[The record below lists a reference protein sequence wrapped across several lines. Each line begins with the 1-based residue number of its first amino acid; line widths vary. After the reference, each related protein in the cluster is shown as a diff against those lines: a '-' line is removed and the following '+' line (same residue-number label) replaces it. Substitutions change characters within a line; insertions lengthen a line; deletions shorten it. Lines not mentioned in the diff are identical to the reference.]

1 VQSSPEENRKT
12 SEEENARIEEEER
25 VAAGDSTTNL
35 KPDVASL
42 LCYVGF
48 WVTGIIFLLIERKN
62 RLIRF
67 HAMQS
72 LVTFGILNIIWG
84 TANTIRHWLLAWVSP
99 DWLWHGFVY
108 PQYVAATAVFGVFFA
123 IWWVLWIVLMYQTH
137 HGRLVR
143 VLWFGDLALI
153 LLAKLDGI
161 SKQDLEKTLGY
172 PEPQKE
178 PGQPSIPVAKESEQA
193 LDRGRRYFEDTR
205 SSRIASSSAII
216 AWSAVFLVF
225 FNLFSDYFAYY
236 QRETIDSV
244 TQWNIY
250 PLLTQEFGLVLPI
263 LNTTLILAI
272 VGHIALIILDRY
284 LLRQITVVVLSILG
298 MVTVLTFLKVFP
310 FDFGVIPNT
319 SLATILPTIAVVV
332 LIVIAVGLGIGAL
345 VTFVKVI
352 VNLYKRG

>member
-1 VQSSPEENRKT
+1 MQSSPGENRKT
-12 SEEENARIEEEER
+12 SEEEKARAEEEER
-25 VAAGDSTTNL
+25 VAGDSTTNL
-35 KPDVASL
+35 KPDVARL
-42 LCYVGF
+42 LCYAGF

-72 LVTFGILNIIWG
+72 LVTFGILSTIWG

-123 IWWVLWIVLMYQTH
+123 IWWVLWIVLMHQTH

-143 VLWFGDLALI
+143 ILWFGDLALT

-161 SKQDLEKTLGY
+161 SKQDLEEALGY

-178 PGQPSIPVAKESEQA
+178 PGQPSIPVEKESEQA
-193 LDRGRRYFEDTR
+193 LHGGRRYFEDTR
-205 SSRIASSSAII
+205 SSRITSSSAVI
-216 AWSAVFLVF
+216 AWSVVLLVF
-225 FNLFSDYFAYY
+225 FNLFSGYLACY
-236 QRETIDSV
+236 QCETIDGV

-272 VGHIALIILDRY
+272 AGNIALIIVDRY
-284 LLRQITVVVLSILG
+284 LLRQITVLVLSILG
-298 MVTVLTFLKVFP
+298 IATALTFLKVFP
-310 FDFGVIPNT
+310 FDFGVIPNM
-319 SLATILPTIAVVV
+319 SLAIILPTIAVAV
-332 LIVIAVGLGIGAL
+332 LILIAVGLGIGAL
-345 VTFVKVI
+345 VRFVKVI